1 MGVRDDTR
9 PVTPEELRASM
20 PALERT
26 VYLNTGAAGPSPESV
41 VEAMSET
48 AQRQAYRAPAEGGA
62 YAAATET
69 FDAAR
74 EAAADLLGAAPSE
87 VALTDST
94 TDGVNRVAAAIDWS
108 AGDAVVRTDLEHSA
122 GILPWERLGRSVGVE
137 TRVVETDAGRLD
149 PADVRRAAEGTE
161 LVCFSAVDWL
171 YGRRHPVSDVVE
183 AAHDAGAR
191 VLVDA
196 VQAVGQTEV
205 DVTEWGADYVAAAGH
220 KWLLGPMGAGVLYV
234 RDGAE
239 ADLEPASI
247 GYRSVAD
254 ANAETYEY
262 RPGAGRFEVGTQD
275 PATYAG
281 LRAGIEAIRGVG
293 LDAVESHIEE
303 LTDRLKAGLGDGL
316 LSPREFHS
324 GLVSFAADDPA
335 ATVRRL
341 DDANVKVRSLPSGA
355 VRASVH
361 AFNTRADVDALLDAL

>member
-1 MGVRDDTR
+1 M
-9 PVTPEELRASM
+9 TPEELRASM
-20 PALERT
+20 PALDET

-41 VEAMSET
+41 VAAMAET
-48 AQRQAYRAPAEGGA
+48 AERQAHRAPAGDGA
-62 YAAATET
+62 YASATRT

-74 EAAADLLGAAPSE
+74 EAAADLLGADPSE

-94 TDGVNRVAAAIDWS
+94 TDGINRVATAFDWS
-108 AGDAVVRTDLEHSA
+108 AGDVVVRTDLEHSA
-122 GILPWERLGRSVGVE
+122 GVLPWKRLERSAGVE

-149 PADVRRAAEGTE
+149 PDGVARAADGAE
-161 LVCFSAVDWL
+161 LVVLSAIDWL
-171 YGRRHPVSDVVE
+171 YGRRQPVSEVVD

-205 DVTEWGADYVAAAGH
+205 DATAWGADYAAAAGH
-220 KWLLGPMGAGVLYV
+220 KWLLGPMGAGFLYV
-234 RDGAE
+234 REGRE
-239 ADLEPASI
+239 TDLEPASI

-275 PATYAG
+275 PASYAG
-281 LRAGIEAIRGVG
+281 LRAGIEAIQGVG
-293 LDAVESHIEE
+293 LDSVEARIED
-303 LTDRLKAGLGDGL
+303 LTDHLKDGLGDRL

-324 GLVSFAADDPA
+324 GLVSFEVDDPE
-335 ATVRRL
+335 ATVERL
-341 DDANVKVRSLPSGA
+341 DDAGVKVRSLPSGA

-361 AFNTRADVDALLDAL
+361 AFNARDDVDTLLDAL

>member
-1 MGVRDDTR
+1 M
-9 PVTPEELRASM
+9 TPEELRASM
-20 PALERT
+20 PALDST

-41 VEAMSET
+41 VEAMTET
-48 AQRQAYRAPAEGGA
+48 AERQAYRAPAEGGA
-62 YAAATET
+62 YASATET

-74 EAAADLLGAAPSE
+74 GAAADLLGAAPSE

-94 TDGVNRVAAAIDWS
+94 TDGINRIAAALDWS

-122 GILPWERLGRSVGVE
+122 GILPWKRLERSAGVE

-149 PADVRRAAEGTE
+149 PADVGRAAEGAE
-161 LVCFSAVDWL
+161 LVCLSAIDWL
-171 YGRRHPVSDVVE
+171 YGREHPVHEAVE

-205 DVTEWGADYVAAAGH
+205 DVTEWGADYAAAAGH
-220 KWLLGPMGAGVLYV
+220 KWLLGPMGAGFLYV
-234 RDGAE
+234 RGGSE

-281 LRAGIEAIRGVG
+281 LRAGVEAIRGVG
-293 LDAVESHIEE
+293 LDVVESRIEG
-303 LTDRLKAGLGDGL
+303 LTDRLKEGLGDRL

-324 GLVSFAADDPA
+324 GLVSFEVEDAA
-335 ATVRRL
+335 ATVERL
-341 DDANVKVRSLPSGA
+341 DDAGVKVRSLPSGA

-361 AFNTRADVDALLDAL
+361 AFNTREDVDALLDAL